1 MMNWPKLP
9 SPGLVTVTSVMMLIL
24 PAQYLVSS
32 LQGFPCTYFSF
43 FSQCGLNH
51 QLNVQ
56 FLAHLSCSDK
66 VSFCDWSLSVVLLS
80 VNF

>member
-32 LQGFPCTYFSF
+32 FQGFPCTYFSC
-43 FSQCGLNH
+43 FSQCGPNH

-56 FLAHLSCSDK
+56 MVRTDLKST
-66 VSFCDWSLSVVLLS
+66 
-80 VNF
+80 